1 MTAEY
6 FWTLPTRGDGRQGS
20 GPLGSRGDWTAGG
33 RPLIASIRDVRSG
46 RYGYFDYL
54 VQVARAAA
62 VSGFTGVFVPFDPQG
77 EESWIVSAA
86 LARELPTLEFVTEF
100 SPVFSTPVYAAKMS
114 ASFQRLS
121 GGGLAWK
128 LAIEEDPSVAR
139 GFGDHVEGIDR
150 FARAEEFLDVVTG
163 IWNRENFD
171 YRGRFYEVQDGGLK
185 DPLSRYPRPAVTLSG
200 TSPEA
205 LALSAKHADLHLWHT
220 SLPSELDTHRAEL
233 DRLAAGQGR
242 SVRHGVQLGVLA
254 RDTAEEAWEEARRLW
269 LQSGAGGFDEFDQ
282 RVVAPSVWT
291 GFQLI
296 GQEAPIG
303 LVGSYEQVAG
313 QLRDATDRGIDT
325 FYLAASPRL
334 EEAYRFGEYVAPL
347 LVAATQGRQAV

>member
-6 FWTLPTRGDGRQGS
+6 FWTLPTRGDGRRGS
-20 GPLGSRGDWTAGG
+20 GPLGNRGDWTSGG
-33 RPLIASIRDVRSG
+33 RPLIASIRDVRRD

-62 VSGFTGVFVPFDPQG
+62 VSGFTGVFVPFDPEG

-86 LARELPTLEFVTEF
+86 LARELPTLDFVTEF

-128 LAIEEDPSVAR
+128 LSVDEDPSVAR

-150 FARAEEFLDVVTG
+150 FARADEFLDVVTG

-171 YRGRFYEVQDGGLK
+171 YQGRFYQVQDGGLK
-185 DPLSRYPRPAVTLSG
+185 EPLARHARPPVTLAG

-205 LALSAKHADLHLWHT
+205 LALSAKHADVHLWDT
-220 SLPSELDTHRAEL
+220 SLPDELDAHRAEL
-233 DRLAAGQGR
+233 DRLAAALGR
-242 SVRHGVQLGVLA
+242 SVRHGLQLGVFA
-254 RDTAEEAWEEARRLW
+254 RETAEDAWEEVRRLW
-269 LQSGAGGFDEFDQ
+269 SESGAGRSEEFDQ
-282 RVVAPSVWT
+282 RVVAPYLWT

-303 LVGSYEQVAG
+303 LVGSYEEVAG
-313 QLRDATDRGIDT
+313 YLHDATDRGIDT

-334 EEAYRFGEYVAPL
+334 EEAYRFGEHVAPF
-347 LVAATQGRQAV
+347 LVTAGQRRQAV